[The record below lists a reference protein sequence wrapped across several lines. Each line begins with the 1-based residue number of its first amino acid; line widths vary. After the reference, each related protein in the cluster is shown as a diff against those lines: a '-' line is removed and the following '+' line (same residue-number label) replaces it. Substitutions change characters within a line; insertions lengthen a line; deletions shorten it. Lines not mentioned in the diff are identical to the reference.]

1 MSDVSNSQF
10 YPPKLNPIFTR
21 LIQSIS
27 ALIAYYMFQV
37 KLETTAEDVAKI
49 KAIDNSRIVYLP
61 NHPTLDD
68 GIILFMLSARLG
80 QLFHYIVAKEVFQ
93 GLMGKF
99 LQLIG
104 AYSIKRGLGDRASI
118 SQTIQLLQQPK
129 SRVVIFPESGCSYQN
144 DTVMPFRPGAIQL
157 PFSAMNQLAKKE
169 ADLPDLY
176 LVPISLKYRYT
187 NQMNEVIEKSLS
199 QLEAVLNLQAS
210 NNEFYPRLRNI
221 AEKVLD
227 NIEQEY
233 GTKSEAKDNWNQR
246 IEHLKDRILHECE
259 QQLDLPPKAH
269 LALRER
275 VYKIQS
281 IIAPGDQELT
291 QQQEQAYETLYRSAF
306 RLLNFDAI
314 YDGYVAEKPTP
325 ERFLDTLIVLE
336 REVFQ
341 IDRPSIK
348 GKRKAFISIGDPIN
362 LKNYFSAYQKD
373 KTTTVESLAVSIQK
387 TVQNNVDLMASSSM
401 ALVN

>member
-1 MSDVSNSQF
+1 MSAAPNPEF
-10 YPPKLNPIFTR
+10 YPPKLNPVFTR
-21 LIQSIS
+21 LVQSIS
-27 ALIAYYMFQV
+27 YLIGNFMFQA
-37 KLETTAEDVAKI
+37 KLRTTAEDVAKI
-49 KAIDNSRIVYLP
+49 KAIENARIVYLP

-104 AYSIKRGLGDRASI
+104 GYSIKRGLGDRASI
-118 SQTIQLLQQPK
+118 SQTLQLLQQPK

-157 PFSAMNQLAKKE
+157 TFKAMNQLAKKE
-169 ADLPDLY
+169 AEISDLY
-176 LVPISLKYRYT
+176 LVPISIKYRYIK
-187 NQMNEVIEKSLS
+187 QMNAVIEQSLS
-199 QLEAVLNLQAS
+199 QLEAALNLKT
-210 NNEFYPRLRNI
+210 NNDEFYPRLRNI

-233 GTKSEAKDNWNQR
+233 GTESENKDDWNQR
-246 IEHLKDRILHECE
+246 IEHLRDLILHECE
-259 QQLDLPPKAH
+259 QKLDLPPKAH
-269 LALRER
+269 IPLRER

-281 IIAPGDQELT
+281 IINTGDRKLP
-291 QQQEQAYETLYRSAF
+291 QQQEQTYEALYRSAV

-314 YDGYVAEKPTP
+314 YDGYVAQKPTP
-325 ERFLDTLIVLE
+325 ERFIDTLTVLE

-341 IDRPSIK
+341 IDHPPIK

-362 LKNYFSAYQKD
+362 LKDYFSAYQKE
-373 KTTTVESLAVSIQK
+373 KTATVENLAVSIQK
-387 TVQNNVDLMASSSM
+387 IVQNNIDFMA
-401 ALVN
+401 